1 VIAKILR
8 IIIPVLMIANG
19 LMFLSGSYVL
29 GDREAAIEMHED
41 IAPTASDLMVNAKV
55 VISFVVGILY
65 LIAAY
70 GIIRKK
76 YGLSLA
82 GVIGFAIFDGF
93 YVIELV
99 MWGKT
104 NPYTWIGF
112 SIFGSLALLFGA
124 CSLWIFR
131 KRGAR

>member
-1 VIAKILR
+1 
-8 IIIPVLMIANG
+8 MIANG
-19 LMFLSGSYVL
+19 LMFISGTYVL
-29 GDREAAIEMHED
+29 GDRKAAIEMHED
-41 IAPTASDLMVNAKV
+41 LAPSASDLMVNAKV

-76 YGLSLA
+76 YNLALA

-99 MWGKT
+99 LWAKT
-104 NPYTWIGF
+104 NPGTWMGF
-112 SIFGSLALLFGA
+112 CIFGSLALLFGA
-124 CSLWIFR
+124 YSLWVWR
-131 KRGAR
+131 KREAL